1 MKDDMAIR
9 PGLESSAQPINPLHG
24 LPNRQESYIPAGE
37 PVAPGRFG
45 RLMSVPVR
53 PPRRYNRVNAAL
65 EALATTM
72 IDDGA
77 PSGDN
82 PTIPSGF
89 TYFGQFVDHD
99 MTYDTTSVPE
109 QQVDLEMVY
118 NYRTPKLDLD
128 CLYGLGP
135 AASPYLYQRDNR
147 AKFLLGVVADARDL
161 QGTPLA
167 LPDEGRYDLPR
178 NSEGY
183 ALIGDPRNDE
193 NLIISQI
200 HLAFLKFHNAVAD
213 EVEPDPSRQIR
224 SFDKIRREVT
234 WHYQWMVMHDL
245 LERIANPDDV
255 RDVLDN
261 GRRIYRFNSDPFIP
275 VEFSVAAYRFGHSM
289 VRESYD
295 YNRYFGPGAG
305 RIAPATLDNL
315 FFFTGPRKERPAGKS
330 MQVSSPLPSNWVI
343 DFCRFFEVG
352 SFARR
357 NLSRLIDTRLSP
369 TLHHL
374 PAGKVADL
382 VVSLPLRSL
391 RRGEAVGL
399 PSGQRLAARLQI
411 PPLEPDEIAQSGP
424 DGEVAAQYGLLE
436 QTPLWYYL
444 LKEAELRANGR
455 RLGPLGS
462 RIVAEVFVGL
472 LQGDSLSY
480 LSSEPNW
487 TPWLQGASEGKGKK
501 DFRFADM
508 LYFLERKAPII
519 NPLGE

>member
-1 MKDDMAIR
+1 
-9 PGLESSAQPINPLHG
+9 
-24 LPNRQESYIPAGE
+24 
-37 PVAPGRFG
+37 
-45 RLMSVPVR
+45 
-53 PPRRYNRVNAAL
+53 
-65 EALATTM
+65 
-72 IDDGA
+72 
-77 PSGDN
+77 
-82 PTIPSGF
+82 
-89 TYFGQFVDHD
+89 
-99 MTYDTTSVPE
+99 
-109 QQVDLEMVY
+109 
-118 NYRTPKLDLD
+118 
-128 CLYGLGP
+128 
-135 AASPYLYQRDNR
+135 
-147 AKFLLGVVADARDL
+147 
-161 QGTPLA
+161 
-167 LPDEGRYDLPR
+167 
-178 NSEGY
+178 
-183 ALIGDPRNDE
+183 
-193 NLIISQI
+193 
-200 HLAFLKFHNAVAD
+200 
-213 EVEPDPSRQIR
+213 
-224 SFDKIRREVT
+224 
-234 WHYQWMVMHDL
+234 
-245 LERIANPDDV
+245 
-255 RDVLDN
+255 
-261 GRRIYRFNSDPFIP
+261 
-275 VEFSVAAYRFGHSM
+275 
-289 VRESYD
+289 
-295 YNRYFGPGAG
+295 
-305 RIAPATLDNL
+305 
-315 FFFTGPRKERPAGKS
+315 
-330 MQVSSPLPSNWVI
+330 
-343 DFCRFFEVG
+343 VG